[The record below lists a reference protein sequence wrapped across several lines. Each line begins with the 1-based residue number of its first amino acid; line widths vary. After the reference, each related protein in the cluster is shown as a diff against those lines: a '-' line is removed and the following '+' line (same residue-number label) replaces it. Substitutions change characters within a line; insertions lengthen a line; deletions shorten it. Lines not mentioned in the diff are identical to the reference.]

1 MAMGRYSVQ
10 TKFSPEEV
18 IEKAKA
24 YFGEGG
30 TGLEI
35 TNENPC
41 CISFEGGGG
50 FVSVTVKAGE
60 EEEASSP
67 TEVELLTREW
77 IFDVKQF
84 MKVISK

>member
-10 TKFSPEEV
+10 TELSPEEV

-24 YFGEGG
+24 HFGEGG

-35 TNENPC
+35 TEEGPC
-41 CISFEGGGG
+41 CISFEGSGG
-50 FVSVTVKAGE
+50 FISVTVDAGE
-60 EEEASSP
+60 EKESEP

>member
-10 TKFSPEEV
+10 TKLSPEEV
-18 IEKAKA
+18 LEKAKA
-24 YFGEGG
+24 HFGEGG

-35 TNENPC
+35 TNENAC

-50 FVSVTVKAGE
+50 FISVTIDAG
-60 EEEASSP
+60 EEASSP

>member
-10 TKFSPEEV
+10 TKLSPEEV
-18 IEKAKA
+18 MEKAKA
-24 YFGEGG
+24 HFGEGG

-35 TNENPC
+35 TEEGPC
-41 CISFEGGGG
+41 CLSFEGGGG
-50 FVSVTVKAGE
+50 FVSVTID
-60 EEEASSP
+60 EEEAEASGP
-67 TEVELLTREW
+67 TDIELLTREW